1 MKRVRVPLGPRSYE
15 IRIGRKILEHLEED
29 LNRLPALDRKIA
41 LITHPVLEKLYGRP
55 LDRLLR
61 NAGWRPKVLTLPAG
75 ERYKTLRTLSRIYD
89 FLVKERFERTSPLLA
104 LGGGVIG
111 DMVGFAASTYLR
123 GVPYIQVPTT
133 LLAQV
138 DSSVGGK
145 TGVDHPLGKNLI
157 GAFYQPRLVLIDV
170 ETLNTLPSR
179 ELRAGLAEVVKY
191 GVIAD
196 PELFEYLERHA
207 EDLLNLRP
215 DRVIHVVTRSCRIK
229 AAVVGRDERE
239 GGLRAILNYGHTFG
253 HAIETLTG
261 YRAFRHGEAI
271 AVGMVCAARLAHRLG
286 MCPPDVAARTEV
298 LLRRLG
304 LPTRFPAIPFSPF
317 YQTLQRDKKVVGE
330 TLRFVL
336 PLRIGEVRILEVSD
350 KKVLKEVLQI
360 G

>member
-1 MKRVRVPLGPRSYE
+1 PLER
-15 IRIGRKILEHLEED
+15 R
-29 LNRLPALDRKIA
+29 
-41 LITHPVLEKLYGRP
+41 
-55 LDRLLR
+55 LR
-61 NAGWRPKVLTLPAG
+61 NAGRRPKVLTLPSG
-75 ERYKTLRTLSRIYD
+75 ERYKTLRTVSRIYD

-157 GAFYQPRLVLIDV
+157 GAFYQPRLVWIDV
-170 ETLNTLPSR
+170 ETLSTLPPR
-179 ELRAGLAEVVKY
+179 EVRAGLAEVVKY

-196 PELFEYLERHA
+196 PQLFEYLERHA

-215 DRVIHVVTRSCRIK
+215 ERVIHVIARSCRIK
-229 AAVVGRDERE
+229 AAVVGQDERE
-239 GGLRAILNYGHTFG
+239 SGLRAILNFGHTFG

-261 YRAFRHGEAI
+261 YRAFRHGEAV

-286 MCPPDVAARTEV
+286 MCSPDVAARMET
-298 LLRRLG
+298 LLTRLG
-304 LPTRFPAIPFSPF
+304 LPTRFPTIPFSPF

-336 PLRIGEVRILEVSD
+336 PLRIGEVRMIEISD

-360 G
+360 C